1 MIYFLSKQKS
11 TSFSSFVMLLFLT
24 FSSQFS
30 FAQSKA
36 VIGASDTNIR
46 ITGRVDKSD
55 PNNVTFAFPGVSIK
69 AKFEGTSIDAILTE
83 NGSGTATTTNYF
95 NAIIDGGTPTVIKLS
110 SSQTVYNLAS
120 GLSDGVHTVELFK
133 RTESNVGT
141 IVFKGFILDS
151 GKKLVIADALPKRRI
166 EFIGNSITCGY
177 GNDLSTNSPN
187 NYHFTSANENNYKA
201 WGAVAARTLNA
212 QYSCVAYSGRGLYQ
226 NNTGS
231 KTGTLPLIYDEII
244 ADNPNSSW
252 NHYNYTPDVLVINLG
267 TNDFAAETSS
277 PTAYKVDSAA
287 FVKTYVDFVSKLRGY
302 YPNASFV
309 LCVGTMM
316 GDSYPTGLKQWTRIQ
331 KYVSS
336 VSSYFKANGD
346 SKVFYLKLEPQNAPY
361 GEDWH
366 PTAATDII
374 MANALTAFIDKN
386 IKWDE
391 CPGTVELGNTINLKY
406 AQTPVILNSNS
417 SSNTNVTY
425 TWYKNGTVINR
436 ETSST
441 LQINDTVGATGTYKV
456 VRDSLQC
463 KYEDDI
469 KLTNAL
475 KQAGTICKWQDNKNA
490 SVVLTFDDW
499 SAGHP
504 AIVVPELKKRNM
516 NATFFV
522 VSSIVTNW
530 SSIVNASKDGNEIG
544 NHTKTHPDISK
555 LTDAQLDAEVKFAD
569 SVINKNVPTQKIS
582 TFDYPFGSY
591 SASSINYLK
600 KMNYLGARGVF
611 ASSGNYNY
619 NFAPSIDD
627 YFKVLTVGM
636 TSNYTITSYGSELKN
651 IIKGGGMLTIL
662 YHSVNSPTVVDNNYA
677 MVSQTNFQQQLDTIQ
692 SLRKKVWVTTFANAL
707 KYHREARCASLV
719 QLEAPTTEKWVMNLT
734 DTITDSVLYTM
745 PLSIVLRLNG
755 KTYDMIK
762 QGGKIIKIDSIFND
776 TIMFKALPNKGNIT
790 LSISGI
796 NVKSTVTPSQ
806 FTNTDQTTV
815 SCSVHATSSLG
826 IKTVTADLSSI
837 AGDSTTVLTNDGND
851 NYSTSFIVKSG
862 FSSGYK
868 NIAVS
873 VTDSSENIFVD
884 NQGIKINTGI
894 SVGNIR
900 VYQNNDSI
908 SLSVAATDDA
918 QITAITSDLTS
929 LKGAYVSVFK
939 KMNAD
944 SFFVSVPRQSVTV
957 GVKSINVSITDNTGN
972 TIHVYKTFTVNAIT
986 ASTIN
991 TEDNSV
997 QLFPNPVNGS
1007 LTIDSKYDE
1016 YDAKIYNSIGTE
1028 FLHITK
1034 KAGMSNQIDV
1044 STLPEGYYI
1053 VLINTNSSLIEK
1065 SFVVMR

>member
-1 MIYFLSKQKS
+1 MTYFLSQPKS
-11 TSFSSFVMLLFLT
+11 NSFSPFVLLLFLI
-24 FSSQFS
+24 FSSQFG
-30 FAQSKA
+30 FTQSKA
-36 VIGASDTNIR
+36 IIAASDTNIR
-46 ITGRVDKSD
+46 ISGRVDKSD
-55 PNNVTFAFPGVSIK
+55 PNSVTFAFPGVSIK

-83 NGSGTATTTNYF
+83 YGSGTATTTNYF
-95 NAIIDGGTPTVIKLS
+95 NVIIDGGAPTILKLLS
-110 SSQTVYNLAS
+110 SQMVYNLAT

-141 IVFKGFILDS
+141 VVFKGFILDS
-151 GKKLVIADALPKRRI
+151 GKKLVLPDALPKRRI
-166 EFIGNSITCGY
+166 ECIGNSITCGY
-177 GNDLSTNSPN
+177 GNEVSTNSPN

-201 WGAVAARTLNA
+201 WGAVAARILNA

-231 KTGTLPLIYDEII
+231 KTGTLPLIYDQII
-244 ADNPNSSW
+244 ADNSNSSW
-252 NHYNYTPDVLVINLG
+252 SHYNYTPDVLVINLG

-277 PTAYKVDSAA
+277 PTTYKVDSAT
-287 FVKTYVDFVSKLRGY
+287 FVKAYVDFVTKLRSY

-316 GDSYPTGLKQWTRIQ
+316 ADSYPVGLKQWTRIQ
-331 KYVSS
+331 QYVSS

-346 SKVFYLKLEPQNAPY
+346 SKVFFLKLEPQSAPY

-374 MANALTAFIDKN
+374 MANALTSFIDKN

-391 CPGTVELGNTINLKY
+391 CPGSVELGNTINLKY
-406 AQTPVILNSNS
+406 SQVPVILNSNS
-417 SSNTNVTY
+417 STNTSVTY
-425 TWYKNGTVINR
+425 TWYKNGTLING

-441 LQINDTVGATGTYKV
+441 LQINDTVGATGIYKV

-463 KYEDDI
+463 KYEDEI
-469 KLTNAL
+469 KLTNAS

-516 NATFFV
+516 TGTFFV
-522 VSSIVTNW
+522 VSSGITNW
-530 SSIVNASKDGNEIG
+530 TSILNAVKDGNEIG

-582 TFDYPFGSY
+582 TFDYPFGANST
-591 SASSINYLK
+591 SSINYLK
-600 KMNYLGARGVF
+600 KMNYLGARGVLS
-611 ASSGNYNY
+611 SSGNYSY
-619 NFAPSIDD
+619 NFAPKIDD
-627 YFKVLTVGM
+627 YFKILTVGM
-636 TSNYTITSYGSELKN
+636 TSNYTITSYGNELKN

-719 QLEAPTTEKWVMNLT
+719 QIEAPTAQKWVMNLT

-790 LSISGI
+790 LSVSGI
-796 NVKSTVTPSQ
+796 NVKSTVSPSQ
-806 FTNTDQTTV
+806 FTNTNQTTV
-815 SCSVHATSSLG
+815 SCSVHATSSFG

-837 AGDSTTVLTNDGND
+837 GGDSATVLKNDGND
-851 NYSTSFIVKSG
+851 NYSTSYDVKSG
-862 FSSGYK
+862 FSTGYK
-868 NIAVS
+868 NIAI
-873 VTDSSENIFVD
+873 TIIDNSENLYVD
-884 NQGIKINTGI
+884 KLGLIINSGIT
-894 SVGNIR
+894 VGNIR

-908 SLSVAATDDA
+908 RFSVTATDDA
-918 QITAITSDLTS
+918 QFTAITADLTS
-929 LKGAYVSVFK
+929 LNGAYASVFK

-944 SFFVSVPRQSVTV
+944 SFYVSVPRQSVTV
-957 GVKSINVSITDNTGN
+957 GAKSINVSITDNTGN
-972 TIHVYKTFTVNAIT
+972 IVHVYKTFTVKAIT
-986 ASTIN
+986 TSIIKN
-991 TEDNSV
+991 EDNSV
-997 QLFPNPVNGS
+997 QLFPNPANSS
-1007 LTIDSKYDE
+1007 LTIDSKYDD
-1016 YDAKIYNSIGTE
+1016 YQAKIYNSIGTQY
-1028 FLHITK
+1028 LHITK
-1034 KAGMSNQIDV
+1034 KAGMSKQIDV
-1044 STLPEGYYI
+1044 SALPEGYYI
-1053 VLINTNSSLIEK
+1053 ILIYTNASSIEK
-1065 SFVVMR
+1065 SFVVIR